1 MRAYIK
7 TGKSIKRSQID
18 LLQITLSI
26 SLIINS
32 LHMRLLF
39 PEIR

>member
-7 TGKSIKRSQID
+7 TGKSIKRSQIY
-18 LLQITLSI
+18 LLKITLSI
-26 SLIINS
+26 SLIIS
-32 LHMRLLF
+32 SVHMRLLF